1 MRHGQ
6 AANAGAPATPA
17 LSEFGPTVLREY
29 HAAAMGT
36 LNLDRYHAAM
46 GDASYKDVT
55 AVHGKPLSE
64 MVATFYV
71 TQRKLPF
78 APVLGHERLIRLLVD
93 SQIDRP
99 RLRFLE
105 QDRGGLQRFAKAIE
119 DIQFVGTIRAAR
131 PGTIMFPQQP
141 VADITGKFGLTQAQ
155 EIKFEH
161 AFDLPMTTAS
171 TAMQFRM
178 AAGDRWLSD
187 FSLRRNGDIE
197 RAVDIATYAFIGG
210 FNDTSNMEAAHR
222 LDIPAV
228 GTIAHYWQQAYLEY
242 LTEPEIEPR
251 TGQPKHF
258 EQVAFERWLDA
269 NPNGT
274 TLLLDTIDVYM
285 GAVHA
290 AMAATSTDARRRAFK
305 GFRVDSGDLAEL
317 GKWCLRFFEAN
328 GLDGLRPNLTGD
340 LDVGKLTRIVE
351 EFPQAAGFGIGTK
364 LSSEVKNVAGV
375 IFKACLIDGRPTLKA
390 SNSLDKTTLPGRLQV
405 FRGVDA
411 AGNYIGDVIG
421 LEEEDIAIPGAVRV
435 ERLLEPFWENGQ
447 HSPIPSIEKQKAFV
461 AQQMRCFGDL
471 HNYSHTL
478 SERLT
483 KLRDDLTAQM
493 RADNSGWEHVLRLPE
508 EVPEELL
515 QSKN

>member
-1 MRHGQ
+1 
-6 AANAGAPATPA
+6 
-17 LSEFGPTVLREY
+17 
-29 HAAAMGT
+29 MGT
-36 LNLDRYHAAM
+36 LNFDRYHAAM
-46 GDASYKDVT
+46 GDASYKNVT
-55 AVHGKPLSE
+55 RVHDQPLSE
-64 MVATFYV
+64 MAATFYV

-119 DIQFVGTIRAAR
+119 DIQFAGTIRAVH

-141 VADITGKFGLTQAQ
+141 IADITGKFGLTQAQ

-228 GTIAHYWQQAYLEY
+228 GTIAHYWQQAYLGY
-242 LTEPEIEPR
+242 LYEPEIEPR
-251 TGQPKHF
+251 TGQSKHF

-274 TLLLDTIDVYM
+274 TLLLDTVDVYM

-290 AMAATSTDARRRAFK
+290 AMAATSNEARRRAFK

-317 GKWCLRFFEAN
+317 GKWCLEFFEAN
-328 GLDGLRPNLTGD
+328 GLHGLRPNLTGD
-340 LDVGKLTRIVE
+340 LNVEKVTQIVAD
-351 EFPQAAGFGIGTK
+351 FPEVSGFGIGTK
-364 LSSEVKNVAGV
+364 LSSEVKHVAGV
-375 IFKACLIDGRPTLKA
+375 IFKACVINGFPTLKA
-390 SNSLDKTTLPGRLQV
+390 SNSLDKTTLPGCLQV
-405 FRGVDA
+405 FRGIDMH
-411 AGNYIGDVIG
+411 GNYVGDVTG
-421 LEEEDIAIPGAVRV
+421 LDDEQIQMPGAETVK
-435 ERLLEPFWENGQ
+435 RLIEPFWDNGQ
-447 HSPIPSIEKQKAFV
+447 YSPIPSIEKQKAFV
-461 AQQMRCFGDL
+461 TEQMKRFSDL
-471 HNYSHTL
+471 HNYPCRL
-478 SERLT
+478 SDRLI
-483 KLRDDLTAQM
+483 KLRDDLNANM
-493 RADNSGWEHVLRLPE
+493 RADNSGWEKVLRLPE
-508 EVPEELL
+508 DVPEVLAT
-515 QSKN
+515 

>member
-1 MRHGQ
+1 
-6 AANAGAPATPA
+6 
-17 LSEFGPTVLREY
+17 
-29 HAAAMGT
+29 MGT
-36 LNLDRYHAAM
+36 LNFDRYHAAM
-46 GDASYKDVT
+46 GDASYKDVSR
-55 AVHGKPLSE
+55 VHGKPLSD
-64 MVATFYV
+64 MTATFYV

-119 DIQFVGTIRAAR
+119 DIQFAGTIRAVR
-131 PGTIMFPQQP
+131 PGTIMFPHQP

-171 TAMQFRM
+171 LAMQFRM
-178 AAGDRWLSD
+178 VAGDRWLSD

-228 GTIAHYWQQAYLEY
+228 GTEAHYWQQAYLEY
-242 LTEPEIEPR
+242 LFEPEIEPR

-290 AMAATSTDARRRAFK
+290 AMAATSTEARRAAFK

-317 GKWCLRFFEAN
+317 GKWCFEFFEAN
-328 GLDGLRPNLTGD
+328 GLRGLRPNLTGD
-340 LDVGKLTRIVE
+340 LDVEKVGRIVK
-351 EFPQAAGFGIGTK
+351 EFPNVAGFGIGTK
-364 LSSEVKNVAGV
+364 LSSEVKHVAGV
-375 IFKACLIDGRPTLKA
+375 IFKACMIDGRPTLKA
-390 SNSLDKTTLPGRLQV
+390 SNSLDKTTLPGCLQV
-405 FRGVDA
+405 FRGIDEE
-411 AGNYIGDVIG
+411 GNYVADVTG
-421 LEEEDIAIPGAVRV
+421 LDDEQVEIPGAATI
-435 ERLLEPFWENGQ
+435 ERLLLSFWKSGQ
-447 HSPIPSIEKQKAFV
+447 YSPIPSIEKQKAFV
-461 AQQMRCFGDL
+461 AEQRKRFGDL
-471 HNYSHTL
+471 NNYPRSL

-483 KLRDDLTAQM
+483 KLRDELTAQM
-493 RADNSGWEHVLRLPE
+493 RADNSGWEKVLQLPE
-508 EVPEELL
+508 DVPEEL
-515 QSKN
+515 QSTK

>member
-1 MRHGQ
+1 
-6 AANAGAPATPA
+6 
-17 LSEFGPTVLREY
+17 
-29 HAAAMGT
+29 MGT
-36 LNLDRYHAAM
+36 LNFDRYHAAM
-46 GDASYKDVT
+46 GDASYKDAT
-55 AVHGKPLSE
+55 RVHGKPLSE
-64 MVATFYV
+64 IVATFYC

-119 DIQFVGTIRAAR
+119 DIQFVGSIRAVR
-131 PGTIMFPQQP
+131 PGAIMFPQQP
-141 VADITGKFGLTQAQ
+141 IADITGKFGLTQAQ

-171 TAMQFRM
+171 VAMQFRM
-178 AAGDRWLSD
+178 AAGNRWLSD

-228 GTIAHYWQQAYLEY
+228 GTEAHYWQQAYVGY
-242 LTEPEIEPR
+242 MTEPEIDPR
-251 TGQPKHF
+251 TNQTKHF

-290 AMAATSTDARRRAFK
+290 VMAATSNDARRKAFK
-305 GFRVDSGDLAEL
+305 GFRVDSGDLADL
-317 GKWCLRFFEAN
+317 GKWCLEFFEAN
-328 GLDGLRPNLTGD
+328 GLHGLRPNLTGD
-340 LDVGKLTRIVE
+340 LTVERVKEIVE

-364 LSSEVKNVAGV
+364 LSSEVKSVAGV
-375 IFKACLIDGRPTLKA
+375 IFKACVVDGRPTLKA

-405 FRGVDA
+405 FRGIDA
-411 AGNYIGDVIG
+411 DGNYVADVTA
-421 LEEEDIAIPGAVRV
+421 LDDEEIEIAGAARV
-435 ERLLEPFWENGQ
+435 ERLLQPFWENGQ
-447 HSPIPSIEKQKAFV
+447 HEPIPSIEKQKAFV
-461 AQQMRCFGDL
+461 ADQMLRFSDL
-471 HNYSHTL
+471 QNYPRTL

-483 KLRDDLTAQM
+483 KLRDELTAQM
-493 RADNSGWEHVLRLPE
+493 RADNSGWERILKLPE
-508 EVPEELL
+508 QMPEELINA
-515 QSKN
+515 K

>member
-1 MRHGQ
+1 
-6 AANAGAPATPA
+6 
-17 LSEFGPTVLREY
+17 
-29 HAAAMGT
+29 MGT
-36 LNLDRYHAAM
+36 LNFDRYHAAM

-55 AVHGKPLSE
+55 RIHGKPLSE
-64 MVATFYV
+64 TTATFYC

-78 APVLGHERLIRLLVD
+78 APVLGHERLVRLLVD

-119 DIQFVGTIRAAR
+119 DIQFAGRIRTVR

-141 VADITGKFGLTQAQ
+141 IADITGRFALTQAQ

-171 TAMQFRM
+171 VAMQFRM
-178 AAGDRWLSD
+178 AAGNRWLSD

-228 GTIAHYWQQAYLEY
+228 GTEAHYWQQAYLEY
-242 LTEPEIEPR
+242 LYEPEIEPR

-258 EQVAFERWLDA
+258 EQVAFERWPDA

-290 AMAATSTDARRRAFK
+290 AMAATSTETRRKAFK

-317 GKWCLRFFEAN
+317 GKWCLEFFEAN
-328 GLDGLRPNLTGD
+328 EYKVWRTILPGVLIANGVRRTAA
-340 LDVGKLTRIVE
+340 
-351 EFPQAAGFGIGTK
+351 EFPGGGVSALGT
-364 LSSEVKNVAGV
+364 
-375 IFKACLIDGRPTLKA
+375 
-390 SNSLDKTTLPGRLQV
+390 RL
-405 FRGVDA
+405 
-411 AGNYIGDVIG
+411 
-421 LEEEDIAIPGAVRV
+421 
-435 ERLLEPFWENGQ
+435 
-447 HSPIPSIEKQKAFV
+447 
-461 AQQMRCFGDL
+461 
-471 HNYSHTL
+471 
-478 SERLT
+478 
-483 KLRDDLTAQM
+483 
-493 RADNSGWEHVLRLPE
+493 
-508 EVPEELL
+508 
-515 QSKN
+515 

>member
-1 MRHGQ
+1 M
-6 AANAGAPATPA
+6 A
-17 LSEFGPTVLREY
+17 
-29 HAAAMGT
+29 T
-36 LNLDRYHAAM
+36 LNIDRYHAAM
-46 GDASYKDVT
+46 GDASYKDV
-55 AVHGKPLSE
+55 ARLHDSKLSDAQ
-64 MVATFYV
+64 ATFYV

-78 APVLGHERLIRLLVD
+78 APCLGHGRLVRLLID

-105 QDRGGLQRFAKAIE
+105 QDRGGLQLFAKAIE
-119 DIQFVGTIRAAR
+119 DIQFVGAVRAVR
-131 PGTIMFPQQP
+131 PGVIVFANQP
-141 VADITGKFGLTQAQ
+141 FADITGAFGLTQAQ

-178 AAGDRWLSD
+178 AAGEERWLSD

-197 RAVDIATYAFIGG
+197 RAVDIAVYAFIGG

-228 GTIAHYWQQAYLEY
+228 GTEAHYWQQSYIEY
-242 LTEPEIEPR
+242 MDQPEIEPR
-251 TGQPKHF
+251 TGKPKHF

-317 GKWCLRFFEAN
+317 GEWCLRFFDAN
-328 GLDGLRPNLTGD
+328 GLHGLRPNLTGD
-340 LDVGKLTRIVE
+340 LDVEKVRCIVRD
-351 EFPQAAGFGIGTK
+351 FPRAAGFGIGTK
-364 LSSEVKNVAGV
+364 LSSEVPAVAGV
-375 IFKACLIDGRPTLKA
+375 IFKQCVIEGRPTLKA
-390 SNSLDKTTLPGRLQV
+390 SNSEEKTTLPGRLQL
-405 FRGVDA
+405 FRGIDA
-411 AGNYIGDVIG
+411 KGNYVGDVTG
-421 LEEEDIAIPGAVRV
+421 LDDEEVDIPGAARV
-435 ERLLEPFWENGQ
+435 ERLLVPFWENGQ
-447 HSPIPSIEKQKAFV
+447 HASIPSIEKQKAFV
-461 AQQMRCFGDL
+461 EDQRQRFPDID
-471 HNYSHTL
+471 NYPCLL
-478 SERLT
+478 SDKLR

-493 RADNSGWEHVLRLPE
+493 RADNSGWQEVVKMPE
-508 EVPEELL
+508 EVADKVSEV
-515 QSKN
+515 K